1 MWGGHSCPPT
11 AATKNDFTRTTLR
24 ETTETSIRLS
34 KEDLRPGKLTK
45 EEQRDDAGQFVG
57 SGRGAPEPGCAR
69 SEATTA
75 ARRRRPQPPSQP
87 TMGSK
92 KPRAALHVW

>member
-11 AATKNDFTRTTLR
+11 AATKNNFTRTTLR

-34 KEDLRPGKLTK
+34 KEDLPPGKLTK

-57 SGRGAPEPGCAR
+57 KRAGSARAGMREERSDDRSPATAPASTSR
-69 SEATTA
+69 LSV
-75 ARRRRPQPPSQP
+75 R
-87 TMGSK
+87 SK
-92 KPRAALHVW
+92 KPGAWCP